1 MGVGGGEV
9 VVGACVSEGLGRGI
23 FWGGCVAGKGV
34 GLGEVDGQ
42 PLACWEDAV
51 GTQRNPSSGA
61 NPH

>member
-9 VVGACVSEGLGRGI
+9 VVGVCVGGFGERLFLGGH
-23 FWGGCVAGKGV
+23 VAGKGV

-51 GTQRNPSSGA
+51 GTRRNPSSGA